1 MNTAAAN
8 TASLPPTEVFYAGTH
23 TDVSGRKITF
33 TSDDLAASSK
43 AYDPALFAAPL
54 VIGHPTMDA
63 PAFGWVNKL
72 PINEAGR
79 MVSVD
84 PTDVHPE
91 FAALV
96 VEKRFPRVSMSFFDP
111 KHPSNPVPGVWYP
124 RHIGYLGGAA
134 PALSGLKVANFTGSE
149 DGVVTFGGYDDMTVA
164 NLWRSIKNFFLT
176 KFPTDAAAVEAAMPE
191 WQLSDLTRNA
201 VIEQQKDNA
210 EVAKAYPNFS
220 ANGNP
225 ASLNSNEVDMSALEL
240 KAAQDAAAAEK
251 TRADAAVAKLAQ
263 AEATARSAEFA
274 ASADALVKEGKLHP
288 DERDNYVAF
297 MAQPDDRQ
305 TVEFSAADGTAK
317 SFNARDFLSDF
328 IKRRAPLVEMKE
340 VAKGKAVVQATADFS
355 APDGVAVDS
364 SQLELHARAKAY
376 AAEHNCSFIDALRA
390 VR

>member
-1 MNTAAAN
+1 MNSSAASAKQ
-8 TASLPPTEVFYAGTH
+8 LPPTEVFYVGTH
-23 TDVSGRKITF
+23 TAMNGRKLTF
-33 TSDDLAASSK
+33 TQADLQASAA

-54 VIGHPTMDA
+54 VIGHPTTDA
-63 PAFGWVNKL
+63 PAMGWLGKL
-72 PINEAGR
+72 DVTAEGR
-79 MVSVD
+79 MRSVD

-96 VEKRFPRVSMSFFDP
+96 NDKRFPRVSMSFFTPDAPDNP
-111 KHPSNPVPGVWYP
+111 KPGVWYP
-124 RHIGYLGGAA
+124 RHLGYLGAA
-134 PALSGLKVANFTGSE
+134 QPALTGLKVANFTGSE
-149 DGVVTFGGYDDMTVA
+149 DGVVTFGGYDDMSVA
-164 NLWRSIKNFFLT
+164 KLWRSVKNFFLT

-191 WQLSDLTRNA
+191 WQLNDLTRNA

-210 EVAKAYPNFS
+210 EEAKAYPNFS

-225 ASLNSNEVDMSALEL
+225 GSLNSNEVDMSALEL

-317 SFNARDFLSDF
+317 SFNARTFLTDF
-328 IKRRAPLVEMKE
+328 IKRRSALVEMKE